1 MIYRGSKE
9 PAMSGSGRIV
19 KGVANVA
26 ETGPAACKSRATLSV
41 GEGAYAPETGYH
53 RCHGEEGMSD
63 CPYNSKSMLDPSVWR
78 TNPPRWDM
86 LREPGWPDR
95 SRLGVS
101 VLDTLPPS
109 PGTECSQG
117 SQGQSRPPKASRVSQ
132 VEHGNPDT
140 SAWSAK
146 PGKPPGP
153 AMSRTGGR
161 AFVVVR
167 ARESRAHGEGGQ

>member
-1 MIYRGSKE
+1 MRRLIYRGPKE
-9 PAMSGSGRIV
+9 PAMSGSGRMM

-26 ETGPAACKSRATLSV
+26 ETGPAACKSRATLTV

-78 TNPPRWDM
+78 TNPPWRDM
-86 LREPGWPDR
+86 LREPGWSDPN
-95 SRLGVS
+95 RLGVS
-101 VLDTLPPS
+101 VMDTLPPG
-109 PGTECSQG
+109 PETERSQG
-117 SQGQSRPPKASRVSQ
+117 SQGQSRPPKASGVSQ
-132 VEHGNPDT
+132 VEHGNLDT

-153 AMSRTGGR
+153 AKSRTGGS
-161 AFVVVR
+161 AFVVV
-167 ARESRAHGEGGQ
+167 